1 MMFDVMDGENWPEE
15 YQSTWH
21 NRSVDACEWH
31 GVRCDENGELIGI
44 TLPSTGNEKMFMQPV
59 KLSILQ
65 LLLLLERK
73 QNTVH
78 GGPTEGSSSEGY
90 DPEILR

>member
-44 TLPSTGNEKMFMQPV
+44 TLPSTGNEKMFM
-59 KLSILQ
+59 
-65 LLLLLERK
+65 
-73 QNTVH
+73 
-78 GGPTEGSSSEGY
+78 
-90 DPEILR
+90 